1 MNDVPNLFAPPA
13 NIRRGWQ
20 TSVTND
26 ETRIRY
32 FAQSILTYFF
42 HQPETPSVVEARDII
57 RWATPA
63 T

>member
-1 MNDVPNLFAPPA
+1 MNDAPRLVTPPA
-13 NIRRGWQ
+13 NLRRGWQ
-20 TSVTND
+20 TGVKD

-42 HQPETPSVVEARDII
+42 HQPEMPSITEARDII